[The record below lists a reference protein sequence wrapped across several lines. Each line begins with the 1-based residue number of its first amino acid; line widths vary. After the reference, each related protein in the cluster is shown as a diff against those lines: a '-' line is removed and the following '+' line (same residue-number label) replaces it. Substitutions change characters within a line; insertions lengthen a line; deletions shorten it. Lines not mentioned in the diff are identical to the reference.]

1 MESGDVKSNACNSKT
16 IWCIDLDSVN
26 CILFYINVAV

>member
-1 MESGDVKSNACNSKT
+1 MESDDLKTNACNSKT

-26 CILFYINVAV
+26 CMLFCMNVVV